1 MDGLQCYFLILCV
14 GLCWRWAAT
23 IPYYFSNLHGGAE
36 ILVHVATCFVLIPT
50 QEKLMLHL
58 LRLTNINI
66 IFPSETAH
74 SNRGWRWVA
83 TLWYSSICRIL
94 TPMKCF
100 N

>member
-1 MDGLQCYFLILCV
+1 MHAAAMVAETLHGWFTMLFFDIV
-14 GLCWRWAAT
+14 CWRWVAT

-83 TLWYSSICRIL
+83 TLWYSSL
-94 TPMKCF
+94 
-100 N
+100 